1 MTLIDTTQQA
11 LEAAMSGA
19 MTRQTLLTSN
29 LANVDTPGYQRE
41 DVNFQGT
48 LNNAIQSGQPL
59 SQVTFTPYTQ
69 AGSAS
74 ANGNGI
80 SSQQESAD
88 LAENG
93 LLYQS
98 LTGIAAQREQILI
111 SAIGPG

>member
-11 LEAAMSGA
+11 LEAAMSGS
-19 MTRQTLLTSN
+19 MIRQTLLTNN

-48 LNNAIQSGQPL
+48 LANAIQSGQPL

-69 AGSAS
+69 AGVNSAD
-74 ANGNGI
+74 GNGI
-80 SSQQESAD
+80 NSDQESAD

-93 LLYQS
+93 LLYQT
-98 LTGIAAQREQILI
+98 LTGVAAQREQILI
-111 SAIGPG
+111 TAIGPT